1 MSKIN
6 PFDNNH
12 FIGYISFVSPQF
24 AKVHFPSSTLLNKT
38 IFSGE
43 EFNGG
48 LVGNFVTIEAENSG
62 FIGKISEIDL
72 PEKERLA
79 LSERSFQNSDFHP
92 TAKIEILLS
101 FDYFNGEA
109 RHTLNAFPNIG
120 AKVFVCPSNFIQK
133 YVMKFG
139 QKSDKD
145 VPYINLGC
153 LTSNL
158 DTKVCVSQQAFL
170 IDTVLLLGQQ
180 VVGKVG
186 QYLN

>member
-72 PEKERLA
+72 PEKRKISTFGEIF
-79 LSERSFQNSDFHP
+79 SEF
-92 TAKIEILLS
+92 
-101 FDYFNGEA
+101 G
-109 RHTLNAFPNIG
+109 FP
-120 AKVFVCPSNFIQK
+120 SH
-133 YVMKFG
+133 
-139 QKSDKD
+139 S
-145 VPYINLGC
+145 
-153 LTSNL
+153 
-158 DTKVCVSQQAFL
+158 
-170 IDTVLLLGQQ
+170 
-180 VVGKVG
+180 
-186 QYLN
+186 